1 MQVSRPSVTFPQFW
15 NVSSR
20 DRLWNAALQAADC
33 AAIPSTPAPFQSHQS
48 PSRPRR
54 HCIECAWNCS
64 FCVSM
69 AFSRLI
75 LRVPFVQCHAV
86 VCTCSRIWNL
96 AASIGILHKDQTM
109 TNLDRNVRRLAARG
123 KVLVFKDENVW
134 GGHVGRDSSSCPNWF
149 FFCYVFHMAF
159 SWLFKSS
166 GLGFVFLQGIQIN
179 PATSFGH
186 SI

>member
-1 MQVSRPSVTFPQFW
+1 MLAAETDCEMLRCRRQAVQPSHPPQHLSNHINHCHGHAVTAL
-15 NVSSR
+15 NVPETAASVLVWHFR
-20 DRLWNAALQAADC
+20 DWYWGCLLW
-33 AAIPSTPAPFQSHQS
+33 
-48 PSRPRR
+48 
-54 HCIECAWNCS
+54 
-64 FCVSM
+64 
-69 AFSRLI
+69 
-75 LRVPFVQCHAV
+75 QCHAV

>member
-1 MQVSRPSVTFPQFW
+1 MKCCTAGGRLCSHPIHPSTFPITSITVTATPSLHWMCLKLQPSVLVWHF
-15 NVSSR
+15 R
-20 DRLWNAALQAADC
+20 DWYWGCLLW
-33 AAIPSTPAPFQSHQS
+33 
-48 PSRPRR
+48 
-54 HCIECAWNCS
+54 
-64 FCVSM
+64 
-69 AFSRLI
+69 
-75 LRVPFVQCHAV
+75 QCHAV

-109 TNLDRNVRRLAARG
+109 TNLDRNVRRFALIGCPCG